1 MHLRSRSREA
11 RRPDLCQSG
20 APSSQPDACILMLLS
35 RDKSQLL
42 IIDVQEKLLPAM
54 SDPQRVVARCARLIR
69 AARTLEIP
77 ITVSEQY
84 PRGLGPTVAPLREAI
99 GNEGAVIDKVEFSC
113 IRSDPLRERLH
124 EFRRRGRPQVVMGG
138 IEAHVC
144 VTQTAIDL
152 EHQGF
157 EAFVAAD
164 AVASRAKSSRRLALA
179 RLLKTTVDVVDSE
192 MVVFEWLGKAGTPE
206 FKQLQ
211 ALVK

>member
-1 MHLRSRSREA
+1 
-11 RRPDLCQSG
+11 
-20 APSSQPDACILMLLS
+20 MLLS

-54 SDPQRVVARCARLIR
+54 SDPQRVVARCALLIR

-113 IRSDPLRERLH
+113 IRNDPLRERLH
-124 EFRRRGRPQVVMGG
+124 EFRRRGRLQVVMGG